1 MEENVQINQPVGKDG
16 AHVIESQLHNAATTP
31 AAKLTTAT
39 PPSANVWTS
48 KSTFE
53 HMLRIATL
61 LSKSQIIPE
70 KYQNRPQ
77 DCFIAVE
84 IANRLGVSPLVV
96 FQGLDVVK
104 GKPRWSGQACMAIIS
119 SCGRFRDA
127 YPVYAGEKGTANRS
141 CFIRAVRLS
150 DGSTVDGTEV
160 SLQMASAEGW
170 TSNPKWRNMPEQM
183 LFYRAA
189 AFFARMYCPNEL
201 MGAMVEG
208 EIEDIEVS
216 KQRQKVKAASA
227 MDALDAA
234 IGANHD

>member
-1 MEENVQINQPVGKDG
+1 MEENVQMNQPVGKDD
-16 AHVIESQLHNAATTP
+16 AYAIDFLSHNVVTP
-31 AAKLTTAT
+31 PTVKRTTAT
-39 PPSANVWTS
+39 PPSADVLTS
-48 KSTFE
+48 KDTFE
-53 HMLRIATL
+53 HMQRVAML
-61 LSKSQIIPE
+61 LSKSQLIPE

-77 DCFIAVE
+77 DCFMVIE
-84 IANRLGVSPLVV
+84 IANRSGIPPLAV

-104 GKPRWSGQACMAIIS
+104 GKPRWSGQACMAIINA
-119 SCGRFRDA
+119 CGRFKNA
-127 YPVYAGEKGTANRS
+127 HPVYIGDKGTPKRA
-141 CFIRAVRLS
+141 CFIRATRTY
-150 DGSTVDGTEV
+150 DGEIVDGTEV

-189 AFFARMYCPNEL
+189 AFFARIYCPGEL

-208 EIEDIEVS
+208 EPEDIEIS

-227 MDALDAA
+227 MDALDTA